1 MRTGVGSL
9 RTVPRTPTSPVVA
22 GAVLGGYAI
31 GRTTGDRR
39 LAGAALLAGLAWS
52 VPRWAAASAPLAT
65 ALTAGTVALVGAS
78 HPLSRRVGPW
88 PAVLASTAGAAVL
101 AAVGDGAARRR

>member
-1 MRTGVGSL
+1 MS
-9 RTVPRTPTSPVVA
+9 RTPTSPVVA

-31 GRTTGDRR
+31 GRSTGNRR
-39 LAGAALLAGLAWS
+39 LAGVALLAGLGWS
-52 VPRWAAASAPLAT
+52 APRWAAASAPLAVG
-65 ALTAGTVALVGAS
+65 LSAGTVALVGLS

-88 PAVLASTAGAAVL
+88 PAVLVSTAAAAAL

>member
-1 MRTGVGSL
+1 M
-9 RTVPRTPTSPVVA
+9 PRTPTSPVVA

-31 GRTTGDRR
+31 GRGTGDRK
-39 LAGAALLAGLAWS
+39 LAGAALLAALGWS
-52 VPRWAAASAPLAT
+52 APRWATASVPLA
-65 ALTAGTVALVGAS
+65 AGLTAGTLALVGLS

-88 PAVLASTAGAAVL
+88 PAVLASTAAAGLL